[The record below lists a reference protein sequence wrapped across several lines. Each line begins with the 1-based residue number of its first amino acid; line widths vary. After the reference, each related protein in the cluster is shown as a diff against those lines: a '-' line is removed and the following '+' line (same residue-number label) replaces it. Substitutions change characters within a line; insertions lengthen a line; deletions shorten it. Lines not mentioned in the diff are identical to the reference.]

1 MVFHVF
7 AMKSLFYS
15 CFNIII
21 NHSMHKDHILE
32 SIAKDAT
39 RALKKLKSSSYKEAV
54 ELYKQALGEVDND
67 QLRLKISGYLD
78 KAKVFKLGDKY
89 NDLLSFTE
97 KLQQK
102 EVEPIEQVEA
112 DGFEDL
118 FKQLIQLDYL
128 DQIPVLL
135 SKLSIDQLDKQY
147 PVQTAVVGFLVL
159 TQHPE
164 FEQEL
169 LQDSTFT
176 TDCKVAQKALQAF
189 LINDLEVL
197 KHTLK
202 LIPFRS
208 AFKDFRII
216 LNAVLATPNSIEKIQ
231 LLLGTITDESP
242 YYPVANLLLAY
253 NKGGADL
260 FKDLASFDYGQQNLI
275 GKIKGFNDQQQEFIT
290 HLLRQYEDLSEKT
303 MFSMAIQYQDLF
315 GSSLAEQFCQS
326 LLISYPAGYEDY
338 IKSFGSVNE
347 FEELRIKALAC
358 EKEDNFYDADY
369 FWRQSID
376 LLKVEEGN
384 EVKVALIF
392 HHIAQHQQDEVAK
405 NDYLIESLQH
415 DPDNITTYLS
425 VLNSY
430 AQQQHENYHSWLAQG
445 LKKFPQDSDILI
457 SAIKTVNEHKDVIHY
472 AKRLLQIDPLNSLAK
487 ETLFSVHLDQA
498 KKFLVDKKY
507 SKVEQEIEEINQLN
521 FRKTDDGQVQLLQ
534 GFFNFIQKEKA
545 QGHQEIIDALQLL
558 FVDPINR
565 QFKASIE
572 ALMLGLSELDVSVQ
586 VDDGYLLAP
595 EELAQLSLQIEQYT
609 NEQTFLLTALDQIKP
624 NLIDSLQQQTYDE
637 TLCLNLAQQLNA
649 IQQYK
654 LLGIMASQA
663 LEQWKK
669 PVWVYYQVLSAT
681 ENQAEQCSYINL
693 RRLQKSL
700 EQAREEKDQQTIIL
714 IDEFLNQ
721 YKVAHPGK

>member
-1 MVFHVF
+1 
-7 AMKSLFYS
+7 
-15 CFNIII
+15 
-21 NHSMHKDHILE
+21 MHKDHILE

-700 EQAREEKDQQTIIL
+700 EQAREEKDQQ
-714 IDEFLNQ
+714 
-721 YKVAHPGK
+721 